1 MSLPERPLGSSGG
14 EITCVG
20 FGVWAIGGGGW
31 VYSWGPQDDELSLAT
46 MRHALDLRHADK
58 SAATI
63 LMMLWAST
71 RSGVSTINRT
81 NPRPPQGSVSIPIS
95 VVNELG
101 FTALQEAFLKAY
113 IQLSSYE
120 GRGSLEGWL
129 ARITAN
135 QCSTKNKWQVRFAVL
150 ILFVVGFIAG
160 GLTMN
165 LYGRRQWSPRAGGR
179 GGFEMMLDRLN
190 LNEDQKTQVSAI
202 FEDAEGNWP
211 SCVKNPSRSSAR
223 CARVPMSG

>member
-1 MSLPERPLGSSGG
+1 LKSRAGAALVI
-14 EITCVG
+14 EIEQ
-20 FGVWAIGGGGW
+20 A
-31 VYSWGPQDDELSLAT
+31 SDLELVSLA
-46 MRHALDLRHADK
+46 REGAERAFEEIVRRYSPRVFRIASRFFRQGAQVED
-58 SAATI
+58 AA
-63 LMMLWAST
+63 
-71 RSGVSTINRT
+71 
-81 NPRPPQGSVSIPIS
+81 
-95 VVNELG
+95 
-101 FTALQEAFLKAY
+101 QEAFLKAY